1 MAGVSHTQNGPAR
14 KFKAGQSPRSLSG
27 FARSAFAGERLLD
40 AGRPFRVRRA
50 QPVQQPIR
58 AGFQKLRQVSKG
70 GEGNWITAA
79 LDMTDG
85 FPMDAHQFRQAFLR
99 QVAAQT
105 RLADALAD
113 EAQNLFVRH
122 SA

>member
-1 MAGVSHTQNGPAR
+1 
-14 KFKAGQSPRSLSG
+14 
-27 FARSAFAGERLLD
+27 
-40 AGRPFRVRRA
+40 
-50 QPVQQPIR
+50 
-58 AGFQKLRQVSKG
+58 
-70 GEGNWITAA
+70 
-79 LDMTDG
+79 
-85 FPMDAHQFRQAFLR
+85 LR